1 MYKSVSYKFFFI
13 FCIFVFECIAKTFES
28 VPFICADEVG
38 PTLEFSIPKFKED
51 QKQDKISF
59 KIYDSENRKS
69 FNIIEGNVEKKSS
82 PIDTSYFFY
91 NVKTLNKNDMQE
103 INFQFFPP
111 SHLLLQKKNSQFTD
125 QICWIDK

>member
-1 MYKSVSYKFFFI
+1 MFIYLIHSFIILKEQVTFTLKIFSHSSSVK
-13 FCIFVFECIAKTFES
+13 FCIFVFDCIAKTFES

-103 INFQFFPP
+103 INFQFF
-111 SHLLLQKKNSQFTD
+111 
-125 QICWIDK
+125 